1 MDEYGFY
8 SWSEEVEL
16 RDSIQLQDIKN
27 ISELRRLQEQS
38 HPKYAATDFLAIVDK
53 RNLERECLA
62 TSLANHNVGLRLFT
76 FSNLED
82 LKKSRSDAGA
92 LRAVLFNA
100 GSADADNTALV
111 EEIAE
116 LVSTLD
122 PIPVVVLA
130 HNQDLATI
138 LKFIGVGVRGYIPT
152 SVGIEVCVQ
161 AIALAIAGGKFVP
174 ASSILAMRGLLGVQ
188 AIRQPRPGYSFTVRQ
203 SAVADALRRGK
214 ANKIIA
220 HELDLCESTVKVHIR
235 NIMKKLGATN
245 RTEVACKI
253 GELTFDQPRV

>member
-8 SWSEEVEL
+8 SWSEDTSFRGEV
-16 RDSIQLQDIKN
+16 QLQGAKS
-27 ISELRRLQEQS
+27 ISELRHLQEQS
-38 HPKYAATDFLAIVDK
+38 HPKYAATDFLAIIDR

-62 TSLANHNVGLRLFT
+62 SSLANHNVGLRLFT
-76 FSNLED
+76 FANLED
-82 LKKSRSDAGA
+82 LTRSRSDSGS
-92 LRAVLFNA
+92 LRAILFNA
-100 GSADADNTALV
+100 GSADGNDSALL
-111 EEIAE
+111 EEVSD

-122 PIPVVVLA
+122 PVPVVVLS

-174 ASSILAMRGLLGVQ
+174 ASSILAMRSLLGSQ
-188 AIRQPRPGYSFTVRQ
+188 TIRQRRPGYSFTVRQ

-253 GELTFDQPRV
+253 GELTIDQPRV